1 MQKKIFIFLLLIF
14 LSSCGYEAV
23 HSKKNISNYNFSI
36 IKLNFNGDR
45 EVNLRIKA
53 KLNNYTLVKR
63 DKEFIL
69 NISSTSERVITVKD
83 ASGNATAYK
92 NIITIAIDVLNDGKL
107 KNSFAIVENFNYNN
121 NSNNFDLKKFEREIK
136 NNLSEVVADKIVFK
150 LSNMQW

>member
-1 MQKKIFIFLLLIF
+1 MQKKIFVFLLLIF
-14 LSSCGYEAV
+14 LSSCGYEAI

-45 EVNLRIKA
+45 EVNLRINA

-63 DKEFIL
+63 DKEFTL
-69 NISSTSERVITVKD
+69 NISSMSERVITVKD

-107 KNSFAIVENFNYNN
+107 KNSFTIVENFNYNN
-121 NSNNFDLKKFEREIK
+121 NSNNFDLKRYEREIK
-136 NNLSEVVADKIVFK
+136 NNLSEVIANKIIFK
-150 LSNMQW
+150 LSNMQ

>member
-1 MQKKIFIFLLLIF
+1 MQKKKFIFILLIF
-14 LSSCGYEAV
+14 LSSCGYEAI
-23 HSKKNISNYNFSI
+23 HSKKNISNYSFSI

-53 KLNNYTLVKR
+53 KLNNYTLIKR

-92 NIITIAIDVLNDGKL
+92 NIITIAIDVLNNGKL

-150 LSNMQW
+150 LSNMQ

>member
-14 LSSCGYEAV
+14 LSSCGYEAI

-36 IKLNFNGDR
+36 SKLNFDGDR

-150 LSNMQW
+150 LSNMQ

>member
-14 LSSCGYEAV
+14 LSSCGYEAI

-53 KLNNYTLVKR
+53 KLNNYTLIKR

-107 KNSFAIVENFNYNN
+107 KNSFVIVENFNYNN

-136 NNLSEVVADKIVFK
+136 NNLSGVVADKIVFK
-150 LSNMQW
+150 LSNMQ

>member
-14 LSSCGYEAV
+14 LSSCGYEAI
-23 HSKKNISNYNFSI
+23 HSKKNISNYSFSI

-53 KLNNYTLVKR
+53 KLNNYTLIKR

-92 NIITIAIDVLNDGKL
+92 NIITIAIDVLNNGKL

-150 LSNMQW
+150 LSNMQ

>member
-150 LSNMQW
+150 LSNMQ

>member
-1 MQKKIFIFLLLIF
+1 MQKKKFIFILLIF
-14 LSSCGYEAV
+14 LSSCGYEAI
-23 HSKKNISNYNFSI
+23 HSKKNISNYSFSI

-53 KLNNYTLVKR
+53 KLNNYTLIKR

-92 NIITIAIDVLNDGKL
+92 NIITIAIDVLNNGKL

-136 NNLSEVVADKIVFK
+136 NNLSEVVADKIVLK
-150 LSNMQW
+150 LSNMQ

>member
-14 LSSCGYEAV
+14 LSSCGYEAI
-23 HSKKNISNYNFSI
+23 HSKKNISNYSFSI

-53 KLNNYTLVKR
+53 KLNNYTLIKR

-92 NIITIAIDVLNDGKL
+92 NIITIAIDVLNNGKL

-136 NNLSEVVADKIVFK
+136 NNLSEVVADKIVLK
-150 LSNMQW
+150 LSNMQ

>member
-14 LSSCGYEAV
+14 LSSCGYEAL
-23 HSKKNISNYNFSI
+23 HSKKNISNYKFSI
-36 IKLNFNGDR
+36 SKLNFDGDR

-150 LSNMQW
+150 LSNMQ